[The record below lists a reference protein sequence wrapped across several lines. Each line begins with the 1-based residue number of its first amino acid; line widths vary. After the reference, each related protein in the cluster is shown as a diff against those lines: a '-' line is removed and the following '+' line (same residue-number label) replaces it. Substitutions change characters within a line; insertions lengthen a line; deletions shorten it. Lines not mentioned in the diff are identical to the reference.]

1 MQVGEIRIFLS
12 EQTTIIYPCQNK
24 YRYSRVGNFTMTHD
38 QKNILSVRDMDREEI
53 DALLS
58 SAAKFD
64 RNEFTGH
71 ELDNKILAV
80 LFFEPSTRTRMSF
93 SSAMMRLGGKILN
106 LGSVEATSIT
116 KGESLSD
123 TIRVI
128 SGYAD
133 AIVLRH
139 PKEGAARLASEV
151 ASVPVINGGDGA
163 GQHPSQTLLDLFTIR
178 KSMRL
183 ENIDVGLQG
192 DLRYGRTVHSLADAL
207 TKYEGIRLHTIA
219 PEGLDLPNHLKQ
231 DLTDAGMEI
240 IVHESIEETIPELD
254 VLYVTRLQRER
265 FPDPAAFASF
275 AATYRITPD
284 LLQLAKP
291 SMIVLHP
298 LPRVDEIDPAV
309 DDLACAQYFQQ
320 AHYGVPIRMAMLNEV
335 MSS

>member
-1 MQVGEIRIFLS
+1 
-12 EQTTIIYPCQNK
+12 
-24 YRYSRVGNFTMTHD
+24 
-38 QKNILSVRDMDREEI
+38 MDREEI
-53 DALLS
+53 DALLTA
-58 SAAKFD
+58 AAKFD
-64 RNEFTGH
+64 QREFTGH
-71 ELDNKILAV
+71 ELDGKILAV
-80 LFFEPSTRTRMSF
+80 LFFEPSTRTRMSV
-93 SSAMMRLGGKILN
+93 SSGMMRHVGKRLN
-106 LGSVEATSIT
+106 LGSVEASSIA
-116 KGESLSD
+116 KGEALAD

-128 SGYAD
+128 AGYAD

-139 PKEGAARLASEV
+139 PKEGAARRASEV
-151 ASVPVINGGDGA
+151 ATVPVINGGDGA

-207 TKYEGIRLHTIA
+207 TKYNNIRLHTIA

-240 IVHESIEETIPELD
+240 IVHENIEEALPELD

-265 FPDPAAFASF
+265 FPDPAAFANF

-284 LLQLAKP
+284 LLERAKP

-309 DDLACAQYFQQ
+309 DSLPCAKYFQQ
-320 AHYGVPIRMAMLNEV
+320 AHYGVPVRMAMLHEV